1 MSSNHSRE
9 NDKYFFKTKME
20 GTRFEFGN
28 VHQDFFTWG
37 RNTKVP
43 NQAFLL
49 ERFKTQRSQ
58 NTGSKKTA
66 KLK

>member
-1 MSSNHSRE
+1 
-9 NDKYFFKTKME
+9 ME

-28 VHQDFFTWG
+28 VHQDFLTWG

-58 NTGSKKTA
+58 NTGSKKIA

>member
-1 MSSNHSRE
+1 
-9 NDKYFFKTKME
+9 ME
-20 GTRFEFGN
+20 GTRLEFGN
-28 VHQDFFTWG
+28 VHQDFLTWG

-58 NTGSKKTA
+58 NIGSKKIA